1 MTKRQ
6 PSPRISVCG
15 ASNDKTEVWNRVASV
30 LGHTSHASR
39 ITNRY
44 FGTKKESVN
53 TSIPLIE
60 ENHCLDVNPECSSCP
75 LMHHCDYFSESC
87 VPPEKGPTCADLFS
101 GAGGL
106 GLGFKQSG
114 FKNKLSIDKD
124 EWAIF
129 THAYNH
135 PCQTSN
141 SVCADISDWLKEPS
155 NHVDVDVLM
164 GGPPCQSFSNA
175 NKQRHENDSRDGLYK
190 LFVDSI
196 PLFNPK
202 VILIENVRGFERV
215 VPELRKLVESKGF
228 QTSVMK
234 LNARNFGIP
243 QNRVRIFTLG
253 IKIDYFGE
261 SESNEVIKRIT
272 KRVEE
277 AKRDERSLI
286 TAIGDLSILSPSRI
300 KNNTAYESK
309 ETGYS
314 IQKGLGSASDYVR
327 SINSRKNPLV
337 IFNHKSRFN
346 NDRDIEIFSRLK
358 PGEDSTAP
366 SIQDINPYKS
376 RNGIFKDKYFKLRPN
391 IPCKTIT
398 AHMRLD
404 CNMYIHPTQPRG
416 LTVREAARVQG
427 FPDNYVFCG
436 TLQAMY
442 RQIGNAVPPPL
453 AKVLA
458 SAIYPEVSA

>member
-1 MTKRQ
+1 MSERVL
-6 PSPRISVCG
+6 SPRLSVCG
-15 ASNDKTEVWNRVASV
+15 ASNDKTEVWNRVAHE
-30 LGHTSHASR
+30 LGTSTKSSR
-39 ITNRY
+39 LTNRY
-44 FGTKKESVN
+44 FGDKDIEMDV
-53 TSIPLIE
+53 SIPLIE
-60 ENHCLDVNPECSSCP
+60 KNHCLEKSPNCISCP
-75 LMHHCDYFSESC
+75 LMHHCSFFRASTDFVSN
-87 VPPEKGPTCADLFS
+87 GPTIADLFS

-106 GLGFKQSG
+106 GLGFEQSG
-114 FKNKLSIDKD
+114 FQSKLSIDKD

-135 PCQTSN
+135 PRHSSK
-141 SVCADISDWLKEPS
+141 SVCADISEWLKEPT

-175 NKQRHENDSRDGLYK
+175 NKQRQEKDSRDGLYK

-215 VPELRKLVESKGF
+215 IPELRKLVEAKGF
-228 QTSVMK
+228 QTSVLK
-234 LNARNFGIP
+234 LNARDYGVP

-253 IKIDYFGE
+253 VKSSYFGKVE
-261 SESNEVIKRIT
+261 SEMVMTRIIERIEAAKQNEK
-272 KRVEE
+272 
-277 AKRDERSLI
+277 SLVV
-286 TAIGDLSILSPSRI
+286 AIGDLNKIAASRV
-300 KNNTAYESK
+300 KNNTAYESS
-309 ETGYS
+309 ETGYA
-314 IQKGLGSASDYVR
+314 IQSGLGSESDYVKE
-327 SINSRKNPLV
+327 INSNETSLI
-337 IFNHKSRFN
+337 IFNHKARFN
-346 NDRDIEIFSRLK
+346 NDRDIEIFSRLQ

-376 RNGIFKDKYFKLRPN
+376 RNGIFKDKYYKLKPN
-391 IPCKTIT
+391 APCKTIT

-404 CNMYIHPTQPRG
+404 CNMYIHPNQARG

-442 RQIGNAVPPPL
+442 SQVGNAVPPPL

-458 SAIYPEVSA
+458 TAIYPEVSV

>member
-1 MTKRQ
+1 MAGKQ
-6 PSPRISVCG
+6 LSPRISVCG
-15 ASNDKTEVWNRVASV
+15 ASNDKVEVWNRIASV
-30 LGHTSHASR
+30 LGSKTETSR
-39 ITNRY
+39 IATRY
-44 FGTKKESVN
+44 FGGKKEPMS

-60 ENHCLDVNPECSSCP
+60 ESHCFEVNPECRSCP
-75 LMHHCDYFSESC
+75 LMHHCDFFTKSKVSRIN
-87 VPPEKGPTCADLFS
+87 KPTCADLFS

-106 GLGFKQSG
+106 GLGFEQIG
-114 FKNKLSIDKD
+114 FHSKLSIDKD
-124 EWAIF
+124 DWAIF

-135 PCQTSN
+135 PCQPSN
-141 SVCADISDWLKEPS
+141 SVCADISEWLNKPT

-175 NKQRHENDSRDGLYK
+175 NKQRQENDSRDGLYK

-202 VILIENVRGFERV
+202 IIVIENVRGFERV

-228 QTSVMK
+228 QTSVLK
-234 LNARNFGIP
+234 LNARDFGIP

-253 IKIDYFGE
+253 IKTDYFGE
-261 SESNEVIKRIT
+261 VESIEVLKRIT
-272 KRVEE
+272 KRVEAE
-277 AKRDERSLI
+277 KQNEIPLKK
-286 TAIGDLSILSPSRI
+286 AIEDLSKLSPSRM

-314 IQKGLGSASDYVR
+314 IQMGLGSESDYVKD
-327 SINSRKNPLV
+327 INSIDNSLI
-337 IFNHKSRFN
+337 IFNHKARFN

-398 AHMRLD
+398 AHMQLD

-442 RQIGNAVPPPL
+442 RQVGNAVPPPL
-453 AKVLA
+453 AKALA
-458 SAIYPEVSA
+458 SAIYPEVCK

>member
-1 MTKRQ
+1 MSVKHL
-6 PSPRISVCG
+6 SPRLSVCG
-15 ASNDKTEVWNRVASV
+15 ASADKAEVWNRVAHT
-30 LGHTSHASR
+30 LGTSTRSSR
-39 ITNRY
+39 IANRF
-44 FGTKKESVN
+44 FGEGEGPADV
-53 TSIPLIE
+53 SIPLVE
-60 ENHCLDVNPECSSCP
+60 KNHCFEVSPNCKSCP
-75 LMHHCDYFSESC
+75 LMHHCSFFTNSIDSHSN
-87 VPPEKGPTCADLFS
+87 GPTVADLFS

-106 GLGFKQSG
+106 GLGFEQSG
-114 FKNKLSIDKD
+114 FQSKLSIDKD
-124 EWAIF
+124 EWAIY

-135 PCQTSN
+135 PRHSSK
-141 SVCADISDWLKEPS
+141 SVCADISEWLKQPS

-175 NKQRHENDSRDGLYK
+175 NKQRQEDDSRDGLYK

-215 VPELRKLVESKGF
+215 VPELRKLVEAKGF
-228 QTSVMK
+228 ETSVLK
-234 LNARNFGIP
+234 LNARDFGVP

-253 IKIDYFGE
+253 VNTLHFGKAE
-261 SESNEVIKRIT
+261 SEKVLKRINE
-272 KRVEE
+272 RVEASKQNE
-277 AKRDERSLI
+277 KPLI
-286 TAIGDLSILSPSRI
+286 AAIGDLNKLVASTMR
-300 KNNTAYESK
+300 NNTAYESN
-309 ETGYS
+309 ETGHS
-314 IQKGLGSASDYVR
+314 IQSGLGFESDYVKE
-327 SINSRKNPLV
+327 INLNDTSLI
-337 IFNHKSRFN
+337 IFNHKARFN

-366 SIQDINPYKS
+366 SIQDINPYKN
-376 RNGIFKDKYFKLRPN
+376 RNGIFKDKYFKLKPN
-391 IPCKTIT
+391 VPCKTIT

-404 CNMYIHPTQPRG
+404 CNMYIHPTQARG

-442 RQIGNAVPPPL
+442 RQVGNAVPPPL

-458 SAIYPEVSA
+458 SAIHSEVSK

>member
-1 MTKRQ
+1 MTDKRL
-6 PSPRISVCG
+6 SPKISVCG
-15 ASNDKTEVWNRVASV
+15 ASNDKLEVWDRIASV
-30 LGHTSHASR
+30 LGSNTQATRVS
-39 ITNRY
+39 NRY
-44 FGTKKESVN
+44 FGERNKSVSV
-53 TSIPLIE
+53 SIPLIE
-60 ENHCLDVNPECSSCP
+60 ERHCFEANPDCSSCP
-75 LMHHCDYFSESC
+75 LVHHCEYFAKSTISDIH
-87 VPPEKGPTCADLFS
+87 GPTSADLFC

-106 GLGFKQSG
+106 GLGFEQSG
-114 FKNKLSIDKD
+114 FHSKLSIDKD

-135 PCQTSN
+135 PSQSSK
-141 SVCADISDWLKEPS
+141 SVCADISEWLDEPT

-175 NKQRHENDSRDGLYK
+175 NKQRQENDSRDGLYK

-202 VILIENVRGFERV
+202 IILIENVRGFERV

-228 QTSVMK
+228 ETSVLK
-234 LNARNFGIP
+234 LNARNFGVP

-253 IKIDYFGE
+253 VRTDFFGK
-261 SESNEVIKRIT
+261 SESSEVLKRIID
-272 KRVEE
+272 RVDK
-277 AKRDERSLI
+277 AKRNERPLI
-286 TAIGDLSILSPSRI
+286 DAIEDLNKLSPSRK

-309 ETGYS
+309 ETGYA
-314 IQKGLGSASDYVR
+314 IQSRLGSESDYVKE
-327 SINSRKNPLV
+327 INSKDNSLI
-337 IFNHKSRFN
+337 IFNHKARYN

-404 CNMYIHPTQPRG
+404 CNMYIHPTQSRG

-442 RQIGNAVPPPL
+442 RQVGNAVPPPL

-458 SAIYPEVSA
+458 SAIYPEVSK